1 MMSMFRLALLAG
13 LLVIADQAAAGGR
26 IPIGLKVGS
35 YFPTSEETRTL
46 FGDVWP
52 IVSIS
57 PMRLGKPERWSV
69 AADITVYDQRR
80 HGNRAI
86 LVPIT
91 IGIAREFGVSD
102 ETKPYVALRVGP
114 YYGSVDAVPAAHGSG
129 WGWNAN
135 AAVGI
140 TFDERFY
147 VEMRYDWFEQIEGLD
162 FSGLQLLAGVKL
174 FELRL

>member
-1 MMSMFRLALLAG
+1 MSALRLVVLVSMLA
-13 LLVIADQAAAGGR
+13 VACDAFATR

-35 YFPTSEETRTL
+35 YFPSSGQTRGL

-57 PMRLGKPERWSV
+57 PMRIGKPEKWSF
-69 AADITVYDQRR
+69 AADIAVYDQRR
-80 HGNRAI
+80 HDNRAL

-91 IGIAREFGVSD
+91 VGMAREFGLSD
-102 ETKPYVALRVGP
+102 EAKPYVALRVGP
-114 YYGSVDAVPAAHGSG
+114 YYGSVDAKPDAHGSR

-135 AAVGI
+135 AAVGF
-140 TFDERFY
+140 TFKEQFY
-147 VEMRYDWFEQIEGLD
+147 VEMRYDWFDKIEGLD
-162 FSGLQLLAGVKL
+162 FSGLQLLAGFKL

>member
-1 MMSMFRLALLAG
+1 MTTFRLALVASLLAITCDA
-13 LLVIADQAAAGGR
+13 IADGR

-35 YFPTSEETRTL
+35 YFPFSEDVRQS

-57 PMRLGKPERWSV
+57 PMRIGKPERWSF
-69 AADITVYDQRR
+69 AADLTVYDQRR
-80 HGNRAI
+80 HGNRAL

-91 IGIAREFGVSD
+91 FGIAREFGISD

-114 YYGSVDAVPAAHGSG
+114 YYGSVDAKPDADGTR

-140 TFDERFY
+140 TFNERFY
-147 VEMRYDWFEQIEGLD
+147 VEMRYDWFDEIEGLD
-162 FSGLQLLAGVKL
+162 FSGLQVLAGFKL